1 VRFVVHSVNR
11 GTLSEAGI
19 VVGFG
24 CLLLGACFS
33 LVAFSPSRMA
43 GLFSRLPLISFGRR
57 DLGGAVADQRESLD
71 REQFQKMS
79 IDELWDLH
87 ILVDAVLAARL
98 VAKKAELERRLEQL
112 RQKDVSDHSRG

>member
-1 VRFVVHSVNR
+1 
-11 GTLSEAGI
+11 
-19 VVGFG
+19 
-24 CLLLGACFS
+24 
-33 LVAFSPSRMA
+33 MA

-57 DLGGAVADQRESLD
+57 DLSGAVADQRESLD

-112 RQKDVSDHSRG
+112 RQKDDSDHSRG

>member
-1 VRFVVHSVNR
+1 
-11 GTLSEAGI
+11 L
-19 VVGFG
+19 VGATSG
-24 CLLLGACFS
+24 E
-33 LVAFSPSRMA
+33 
-43 GLFSRLPLISFGRR
+43 
-57 DLGGAVADQRESLD
+57 VADPRESLD

-112 RQKDVSDHSRG
+112 RQKDVSNHSRG

>member
-1 VRFVVHSVNR
+1 MAALSLAADLVWSARSRR
-11 GTLSEAGI
+11 G
-19 VVGFG
+19 
-24 CLLLGACFS
+24 
-33 LVAFSPSRMA
+33 
-43 GLFSRLPLISFGRR
+43 
-57 DLGGAVADQRESLD
+57 VADQRESLD

-112 RQKDVSDHSRG
+112 RQKDVSDHTRG

>member
-1 VRFVVHSVNR
+1 VPPPRRLF
-11 GTLSEAGI
+11 LPC
-19 VVGFG
+19 
-24 CLLLGACFS
+24 CLQPFANG
-33 LVAFSPSRMA
+33 
-43 GLFSRLPLISFGRR
+43 GLFSLPLISFGRR

-112 RQKDVSDHSRG
+112 SQKDVPDHPRG

>member
-1 VRFVVHSVNR
+1 
-11 GTLSEAGI
+11 
-19 VVGFG
+19 
-24 CLLLGACFS
+24 
-33 LVAFSPSRMA
+33 M
-43 GLFSRLPLISFGRR
+43 
-57 DLGGAVADQRESLD
+57 D

-87 ILVDAVLAARL
+87 MLVDAVLAARL